1 MTQGRIVRLVESEG
15 KTRTLELE
23 DGRVIERA
31 HGSVSWRNNNPGNL
45 KFEFDGSADKTVRT
59 TRTKDEALTAAQGR
73 YRGIVGL
80 DQWGNAVFESY
91 EAGRDAKIQLLTR
104 RHGDKGV
111 EAMLRSYSVADYSGQ
126 TNYAAQSAFIYSE
139 GDRQGVDLRNKRIST
154 MSRSE
159 LEALADGIRGFEGW
173 FEGKTREVSA
183 TRAPSSAAPGHAI
196 YREIDIHFFK
206 SGREYEY
213 GRPDLPKPGRDGSRL
228 ERDLDGDG
236 RHGVD
241 CSAFVWRGLKNA
253 GFDVPGDSA
262 AGFTTHTL
270 FNGNRITPFAQKN
283 FDLIPADQARRTQGN
298 LQPGDIVLFAGTW
311 QHVGVFK
318 EYDDKGRIVFVGSQS
333 STGPKAVA
341 IEPGRYWDGGELRI
355 VGALRAKAE
364 FQVREPLHGQLSTPD
379 VSASLQQLGQRLR
392 GLGGARDPSTASD
405 PDITNGIPAYLTPGK
420 PKERSQAPESA
431 SAAAFSDGRFNAGD
445 TGVGVQMLQ
454 ARLAAL
460 EYPDRHGRPLVA
472 DADFGPN
479 TKHAVTLFQK
489 DHGLPQTGAAD
500 MDTLRAIES
509 ATLRHAKHIPG
520 TLRTPDDAHGA
531 QPVPI
536 AEEQTA
542 RHPVEHAIPT
552 ESGLIRETRAL
563 HAAIEIEQLGLEKPR
578 ASLSASAPIPSP
590 AARPLEMPVDRH
602 SLPEPADLM
611 RSNTDAVD
619 RSKRPGSPTTIAP
632 NDSTLERT
640 SALLDNPSHP
650 NHAMYSALLNVVH
663 ERDRALGRTPDELSK
678 QLAGG
683 LTEQALARGLTSIG
697 SARFSEDG
705 RIVGMADTVNPS
717 AEWARTAVGNV
728 GELVGK
734 PLVQSSENAT
744 QLNQQIQLS
753 QERNLAQSA
762 PTQDNLS
769 PRGPTY

>member
-23 DGRVIERA
+23 DGRLIERA
-31 HGSVSWRNNNPGNL
+31 NGSVSWRNNNPGNL

-59 TRTKDEALTAAQGR
+59 TRTKEEALAAAQDR

-104 RHGDKGV
+104 RHGDKDV
-111 EAMLRSYSVADYSGQ
+111 EAMLRGYSVADYSGQ
-126 TNYAAQSAFIYSE
+126 TNYAAQSTFIYSE
-139 GDRQGVDLRNKRIST
+139 GDRQGVDLRNKRIGT
-154 MSRSE
+154 MSQDE

-173 FEGKTREVSA
+173 FEGKTREITA
-183 TRAPSSAAPGHAI
+183 TRAPLSPAPSHAI

-213 GRPDLPKPGRDGSRL
+213 GRPDLPKPGRDRSRL

-236 RHGVD
+236 RYGVD
-241 CSAFVWRGLKNA
+241 CSSFVWRGLKNA
-253 GFDVPGDSA
+253 GFNVPGETA
-262 AGFTTHTL
+262 AAFTTHTL
-270 FNGNRITPFAQKN
+270 FNGNRITPFAEKN
-283 FDLIPADQARRTQGN
+283 FDLIPADQARRTQGS

-364 FQVREPLHGQLSTPD
+364 FQVREPLHGQPSAPD
-379 VSASLQQLGQRLR
+379 VSTSLEQLGQRLR
-392 GLGGARDPSTASD
+392 GFAGTTNPSTT
-405 PDITNGIPAYLTPGK
+405 PDSGITNGIPAYLTPGK
-420 PKERSQAPESA
+420 SNERSRPTEST
-431 SAAAFSDGRFNAGD
+431 STPAFGDGRFNAGD

-460 EYPDRHGRPLVA
+460 DYPGRNGRPLVA
-472 DADFGPN
+472 DAEFGPN
-479 TKHAVTLFQK
+479 TRHAVTLFQK
-489 DHGLPQTGAAD
+489 DNGMPQTGAAD

-509 ATLRHAKHIPG
+509 AISRQAKYVPE
-520 TLRTPDDAHGA
+520 TSPTTEDAREM
-531 QPVPI
+531 PPRSI
-536 AEEQTA
+536 EEQPA
-542 RHPVEHAIPT
+542 RLGT
-552 ESGLIRETRAL
+552 EGVISPESRVIRDTRAL
-563 HAAIEIEQLGLEKPR
+563 HAAIELARIGHEEPR
-578 ASLSASAPIPSP
+578 ASLSGSTMIQTPGIQPPQATGGSNAAPHMESQ
-590 AARPLEMPVDRH
+590 
-602 SLPEPADLM
+602 
-611 RSNTDAVD
+611 
-619 RSKRPGSPTTIAP
+619 
-632 NDSTLERT
+632 T
-640 SALLDNPSHP
+640 SAETHDGSARRITVLLDNPAHP

-663 ERDRALGRTPDELSK
+663 DRDRELGRTPDELSK

-697 SARFSEDG
+697 SAKFSEDG
-705 RIVGMADTVNPS
+705 RIVGMTDTANPS

-734 PLVQSSENAT
+734 PLAQSSEGVA
-744 QLNQQIQLS
+744 QLNQQIQLL
-753 QERNLAQSA
+753 QAQNLTQNA
-762 PTQDNLS
+762 PTQDDPS
-769 PRGPTY
+769 PKGPRV

>member
-1 MTQGRIVRLVESEG
+1 MTQGRIVRLVETEG
-15 KTRTLELE
+15 KTRTLQLE

-31 HGSVSWRNNNPGNL
+31 NGSVSWRNNNPGNL

-59 TRTKDEALTAAQGR
+59 TRTKDEALAAAQGR

-104 RHGDKGV
+104 RHGDKDV
-111 EAMLRSYSVADYSGQ
+111 ESMLRGYSVADYSGQ

-139 GDRQGVDLRNKRIST
+139 GDRQGVDLRHKRINT
-154 MSRSE
+154 MSRSD

-173 FEGKTREVSA
+173 FEGKTREVTA

-213 GRPDLPKPGRDGSRL
+213 GRPDLPKPGRDRSRL

-236 RHGVD
+236 RYGVD

-253 GFDVPGDSA
+253 GFDVPGETA
-262 AGFTTHTL
+262 AAFTTHTL

-283 FDLIPADQARRTQGN
+283 FDLIPADQARRTQGS

-355 VGALRAKAE
+355 VGALRAKAD
-364 FQVREPLHGQLSTPD
+364 FQVREPLHGQASAPD
-379 VSASLQQLGQRLR
+379 VSTSLEQLGQRLR
-392 GLGGARDPSTASD
+392 GFAGTKSPSTTSD
-405 PDITNGIPAYLTPGK
+405 SDIANGIPAYLTPGQSNSRAR
-420 PKERSQAPESA
+420 PPESA
-431 SAAAFSDGRFNAGD
+431 PAGAFSDGRFNAGD
-445 TGVGVQMLQ
+445 TGVGVQILQ
-454 ARLAAL
+454 ARLAVL
-460 EYPDRHGRPLVA
+460 DYPGGDGRPLVA
-472 DADFGPN
+472 DAEFGPN
-479 TKHAVTLFQK
+479 TRHAVTLFQK
-489 DHGLPQTGAAD
+489 DNGMPQTGAAD

-509 ATLRHAKHIPG
+509 AISRHAKHVPE
-520 TLRTPDDAHGA
+520 TSRTTKDAREM
-531 QPVPI
+531 PPRSI
-536 AEEQTA
+536 EEQPA
-542 RHPVEHAIPT
+542 RVLVESVILP
-552 ESGLIRETRAL
+552 ESTFIRDTRAL
-563 HAAIEIEQLGLEKPR
+563 HATIELAQIGHETPR
-578 ASLSASAPIPSP
+578 ASLSGSTMVRTPGVQPAQATHDSNAAAQMESQPPAEANDGTQSTRVLLDSP
-590 AARPLEMPVDRH
+590 A
-602 SLPEPADLM
+602 
-611 RSNTDAVD
+611 
-619 RSKRPGSPTTIAP
+619 
-632 NDSTLERT
+632 
-640 SALLDNPSHP
+640 HP
-650 NHAMYSALLNVVH
+650 NHAMYSALLKVVH
-663 ERDRALGRTPDELSK
+663 ERDREIGRTSDDLSK

-683 LTEQALARGLTSIG
+683 LTEQALARGLTHIG

-705 RIVGMADTVNPS
+705 RTVGMTDTANPS

-728 GELVGK
+728 GDLVGK
-734 PLVQSSENAT
+734 HLARSSEGAA
-744 QLNQQIQLS
+744 QLNQHIQLS
-753 QERNLAQSA
+753 QTQNLAQSA
-762 PTQDNLS
+762 QTQDDSSL
-769 PRGPTY
+769 RGPKM

>member
-1 MTQGRIVRLVESEG
+1 MTQGRIVRLIESEG

-31 HGSVSWRNNNPGNL
+31 NGSVSWRNNNPGNL

-59 TRTKDEALTAAQGR
+59 TRTKEEALAAAQGR

-104 RHGDKGV
+104 RHGDKDV
-111 EAMLRSYSVADYSGQ
+111 EAMLRGYSVADYSGQ
-126 TNYAAQSAFIYSE
+126 TNYAAQAAFIYSE
-139 GDRQGVDLRNKRIST
+139 GDRQGLDLRNKRIGT
-154 MSRSE
+154 MSRGE

-173 FEGKTREVSA
+173 FEGKTRVLSAAQGRPSA
-183 TRAPSSAAPGHAI
+183 TPSDAI

-213 GRPDLPKPGRDGSRL
+213 GRPDLPKPGRDRSRL

-253 GFDVPGDSA
+253 GFDVPGETA

-270 FNGNRITPFAQKN
+270 FNGNRITPFAEKN
-283 FDLIPADQARRTQGN
+283 FDLIPADQARRAQGS
-298 LQPGDIVLFAGTW
+298 LQPGDIVLFSGTW

-364 FQVREPLHGQLSTPD
+364 FQVREPLHGQPSAPD
-379 VSASLQQLGQRLR
+379 VSTSLEQLGQRLR
-392 GLGGARDPSTASD
+392 GFAGTTNPSTT
-405 PDITNGIPAYLTPGK
+405 PDSSITNGIPAYLTPGK
-420 PKERSQAPESA
+420 SNERSRPTEST
-431 SAAAFSDGRFNAGD
+431 STPAFSDGRFNAGD
-445 TGVGVQMLQ
+445 AGVGVQMLQ

-460 EYPDRHGRPLVA
+460 DYPGRNGRPLVA
-472 DADFGPN
+472 DAEFGPN
-479 TKHAVTLFQK
+479 TRHAVTLFQK
-489 DHGLPQTGAAD
+489 DNGMPQTGAAD

-509 ATLRHAKHIPG
+509 AISRQAKYVPE
-520 TLRTPDDAHGA
+520 TSRTTEDAREM
-531 QPVPI
+531 PPRSI
-536 AEEQTA
+536 EEQPA
-542 RHPVEHAIPT
+542 RLGT
-552 ESGLIRETRAL
+552 EGVISPESRVIRDTRAL
-563 HAAIEIEQLGLEKPR
+563 HAAIELAQIGHEEPR
-578 ASLSASAPIPSP
+578 ASLSGSTMIQTPGVQPPQATGGSNAASHMESQTP
-590 AARPLEMPVDRH
+590 AETHD
-602 SLPEPADLM
+602 
-611 RSNTDAVD
+611 
-619 RSKRPGSPTTIAP
+619 GSAGRITV
-632 NDSTLERT
+632 
-640 SALLDNPSHP
+640 LLDNPAHP

-663 ERDRALGRTPDELSK
+663 DRDRELGRKPDVLSK

-683 LTEQALARGLTSIG
+683 LTEQALTRGLTSIG
-697 SARFSEDG
+697 AARFSEDG
-705 RIVGMADTVNPS
+705 RIVGMTDTANPS

-734 PLVQSSENAT
+734 PLAQTSEGVA
-744 QLNQQIQLS
+744 QLNQQIPLS
-753 QERNLAQSA
+753 QTQNLAQ
-762 PTQDNLS
+762 NLS
-769 PRGPTY
+769 THDDPTPKGPRV